1 MEMLRKTNSVNV
13 QGPSTP
19 VKHYK
24 DNNKILPN
32 FGATRIGKIKLK
44 KV

>member
-1 MEMLRKTNSVNV
+1 MAHKPNSVNV